1 MMNIIMF
8 IDKVFNRI
16 GLMYRRALIK
26 KKALKCG
33 GGVRVYGKIYHINPN
48 VKIGNNVEIYPGVQ
62 FFGDGD
68 ITIGDNTAIGNYTI
82 IYASK
87 GAGVF
92 IGKNVQIAAQ
102 SYIIDTNHGIKK
114 GTLIKAQQN
123 ESAPINIGEDVW
135 IAANVVILKGVNIA
149 DGAVIGANALVNS
162 DIPKEGI
169 AVGVPAKVIKY
180 RN

>member
-1 MMNIIMF
+1 MNIIVF
-8 IDKVFNRI
+8 IDKVLNRI
-16 GLMYRRALIK
+16 GFMYRRALINK
-26 KKALKCG
+26 NALKCG
-33 GGVRVYGKIYHINPN
+33 REVKVCGKIYCINPN
-48 VKIGNNVEIYPGVQ
+48 VNIGNNVTIYPGVQ
-62 FFGDGD
+62 FWGDGD
-68 ITIGDNTAIGNYTI
+68 IVIGDNVSIGNYTI

-92 IGKNVQIAAQ
+92 IGKDTQIAAQ
-102 SYIIDTNHGIKK
+102 VYIIDMNHGIKK
-114 GTLIKAQQN
+114 GTLIRKQQN
-123 ESAPINIGEDVW
+123 ESTPINIGEDVW

-149 DGAVIGANALVNS
+149 DGAVISANALVNS

>member
-1 MMNIIMF
+1 M
-8 IDKVFNRI
+8 
-16 GLMYRRALIK
+16 
-26 KKALKCG
+26 
-33 GGVRVYGKIYHINPN
+33 
-48 VKIGNNVEIYPGVQ
+48 
-62 FFGDGD
+62 
-68 ITIGDNTAIGNYTI
+68 
-82 IYASK
+82 
-87 GAGVF
+87 F